1 MSVLGLSGLRCRS
14 NAIIAT
20 PSVPATFDPDVP
32 ATGVCKVPATIL
44 AIRLY

>member
-1 MSVLGLSGLRCRS
+1 MSVLGLSRPRCRS

-20 PSVPATFDPDVP
+20 PSVPDPGVS
-32 ATGVCKVPATIL
+32 ATGVCKVPATIS